1 MYQMYLIIQNKEI
14 SIPVLP
20 ETLTIESS
28 GKNESVEVLKLGEV
42 YLLKKKGL
50 REISWESFLPA
61 YDDPHVT
68 GKWSLPI
75 EIVKAIQEARDSE
88 KPIRLLLLGTDL
100 DINRQFGIDDFSYEE
115 RGGEVGDIYYSI
127 SLREWKD
134 YSPKKIILPPAPSKP
149 AQTTQPVRSGEPAK
163 PRTYTVVRGDSLW
176 KIAKKYYGNG
186 AQYTKIFNANR
197 DKIKN
202 PNLIYPGQVLVI
214 P

>member
-20 ETLTIESS
+20 ETLAIESP
-28 GKNESVEVLKLGEV
+28 GRNETAEILELGEV
-42 YLLKKKGL
+42 YLLKNKGL
-50 REISWESFLPA
+50 REISWESFFPA
-61 YDDPHVT
+61 YNAPFVT
-68 GKWSLPI
+68 GKWNAPI
-75 EIVKAIQEARDSE
+75 EIVKAIQEARDSG
-88 KPIRLLLLGTDL
+88 KPIRFLLLGTNL
-100 DINRQFGIDDFSYEE
+100 DINRQYGIEDFSYEE

-127 SLREWKD
+127 SLCEWKD
-134 YSPKKIILPPAPSKP
+134 YSPKKIILPPVPSKP

-202 PNLIYPGQVLVI
+202 PNLIYPGQVFVI